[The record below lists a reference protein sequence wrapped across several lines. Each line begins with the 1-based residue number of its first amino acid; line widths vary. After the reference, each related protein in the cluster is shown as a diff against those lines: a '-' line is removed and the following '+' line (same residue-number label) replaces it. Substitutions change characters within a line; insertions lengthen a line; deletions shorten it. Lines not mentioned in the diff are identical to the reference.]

1 MVRNRRQFCNFL
13 PGLVFAV
20 ALGPAVPA
28 VAGSYSPPDTKPGD
42 KGWSDYVDPPM
53 LDSGSARG
61 LEPRPETP
69 EAAVVLFLASRI
81 RGDGAWK
88 KAMTADPGR
97 RAKRALAKWQDWK
110 LRKAQLRAR
119 KLRGENRGYVRV
131 WFELSI
137 SGKTETGTDDF
148 TVVKEAG
155 VWRIK
160 EPPS

>member
-1 MVRNRRQFCNFL
+1 MVENRRQLGNFL
-13 PGLVFAV
+13 PGLVLAV
-20 ALGPAVPA
+20 TLGSAIPAT
-28 VAGSYSPPDTKPGD
+28 AGSYSPPATKPGD
-42 KGWSDYVDPPM
+42 KGWLDYVDPRL

-81 RGDGAWK
+81 RGDGVWK
-88 KAMTADPGR
+88 KAIAADPGR
-97 RAKRALAKWQDWK
+97 RAKRALAKWQGWK

-155 VWRIK
+155 GWRVK